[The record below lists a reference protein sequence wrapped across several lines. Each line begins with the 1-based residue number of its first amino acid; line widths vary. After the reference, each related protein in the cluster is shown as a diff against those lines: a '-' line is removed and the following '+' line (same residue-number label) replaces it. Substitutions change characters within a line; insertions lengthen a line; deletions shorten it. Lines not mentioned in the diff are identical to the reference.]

1 MEHGRAA
8 PDQASGWPQSTPDR
22 CRQTV
27 NCNIEIKAH
36 LPEPERLIRQ
46 LRAMTGRDG
55 AVIEQ
60 DDAFYACPHGRLK
73 LRRFNDGS
81 GELIQY
87 ERSDGIAPRPSNYRR
102 IPATDPQTLHDALT
116 AALGLI
122 GRVRKRRLLF
132 LLGRT
137 RVHVDHVEGLG
148 HFVELEVVLNG
159 GEDPSAGEQEADALM
174 QTLGILPENCIG
186 VAYLD
191 LIRNKA

>member
-1 MEHGRAA
+1 
-8 PDQASGWPQSTPDR
+8 
-22 CRQTV
+22 V
-27 NCNIEIKAH
+27 NRNIEIKAQ

-102 IPATDPQTLHDALT
+102 IPVTDPQTLHDALT

-132 LLGRT
+132 MLGRT
-137 RVHVDHVEGLG
+137 RVHVDQVEGLG

-159 GEDPSAGEQEADALM
+159 GEDPSTGEQEAAALM

-191 LIRNKA
+191 LISNKA